1 MAIAALIFIL
11 SILLFVGG
19 ETQLKHRL
27 VKDIWDAGHLVL
39 FGLLSYSY
47 FNRPTKAGVSISY
60 KIVFT
65 TSVGLILG
73 AAIEALQLLVHREF
87 SRGDIINDV
96 IGGYLGLLSLSI
108 LDKRQALTRRIIATA
123 ILVIFL
129 AAGLRNMGKHLLDEI
144 NMRKQFPVLAS
155 FESRLE
161 IERWEHKLVNLKLSQ
176 QYIKSGLYS
185 LEVEYLR
192 GRYPNISLK
201 HFKSDWSG
209 YNKLEFSV
217 YNPSH
222 QELKFS
228 INVYDRKHIK
238 DGRKYNDRFSKSVTL
253 KPGWNNIGISLQ
265 DIIKA
270 PRRRYMNIHRIKGFS
285 LFTDRLEQPVTIYI
299 DDLHLL

>member
-1 MAIAALIFIL
+1 MAIVALIFIL

-27 VKDIWDAGHLVL
+27 IKDIWDVGHLVL

-47 FNRPTKAGVSISY
+47 FNRPTKARVSIVY
-60 KIVFT
+60 KMVFT
-65 TSVGLILG
+65 TGACLILG
-73 AAIEALQLLVHREF
+73 AATEALQLLVHREF

-108 LDKRQALTRRIIATA
+108 LDKRQALTCRITATV
-123 ILVIFL
+123 ILVLLL
-129 AAGLRNMGKHLLDEI
+129 AAGLRNMGKHSFDEI

-155 FESRLE
+155 FESKLE

-192 GRYPNISLK
+192 GRYPNILLK
-201 HFKSDWSG
+201 HFKPDWSG

-222 QELKFS
+222 QELKFA
-228 INVYDRKHIK
+228 INVYDRKYIK
-238 DGRKYNDRFSKSVTL
+238 DGRKYNDSFSKSVTF

-265 DIIKA
+265 DIIKV
-270 PRRRYMNIHRIKGFS
+270 PGGRSMNIHRIQGFS
-285 LFTDRLEQPVTIYI
+285 LFADRLEQPVTIYI